1 MSAVTKVTDYL
12 LMRTPTPRLGGQK
25 PRAAAGQI
33 SGSRI
38 AISLLG
44 IILGIIASFYVTGLH
59 PAAETGNSSAG
70 QSQQGS
76 TTTQPGTSTPAPQ
89 PTVTP
94 ATTPQPAVSTDF
106 SWNRLWKIGL
116 ISLVICGITYQ
127 GLYSSLRLYQN
138 EPALLILFVA
148 FQYGYFWQSV
158 VKGAAAIAST

>member
-1 MSAVTKVTDYL
+1 MSAVSAVTNYL
-12 LMRTPTPRLGGQK
+12 LMRTPTPRLGA
-25 PRAAAGQI
+25 PTTRAAANGI

-44 IILGIIASFYVTGLH
+44 IILGIVASFYVTGLR
-59 PAAETGNSSAG
+59 PAAETGSSSAG

-76 TTTQPGTSTPAPQ
+76 TTTQPSTPTPSPQ
-89 PTVTP
+89 PTVSPIPTS
-94 ATTPQPAVSTDF
+94 QPAVATDF
-106 SWNRLWKIGL
+106 SWNRFWKFGL

-138 EPALLILFVA
+138 EPAFLILFVA